1 VRALVAGAAGF
12 LGSHLSDRLHDDGVE
27 VFGFDNFD
35 SGRHQNIA
43 HLDGDPG
50 FRFFEH
56 DITQPIAAAELGPLD
71 VIFNMACPASPFAV
85 RIFNT
90 YGPRMDP
97 EDGRIVSSF
106 IVQAL
111 RGEPI
116 TIFGDGSQTRSLCY
130 VDDLVGGLVRM
141 GASEPAFTGPVN
153 LGSPEELTVLDT
165 ARIIKEMTGSR
176 SPTVFKDLPQ
186 DDPMK
191 RKPDISLAE
200 SKLGRRPKG
209 PFTKGAA
216 PTIDY
221 FRGAIGE
228 TPTGSG
234 PVFPGR

>member
-1 VRALVAGAAGF
+1 MV
-12 LGSHLSDRLHDDGVE
+12 
-27 VFGFDNFD
+27 
-35 SGRHQNIA
+35 
-43 HLDGDPG
+43 
-50 FRFFEH
+50 
-56 DITQPIAAAELGPLD
+56 
-71 VIFNMACPASPFAV
+71 
-85 RIFNT
+85 
-90 YGPRMDP
+90 
-97 EDGRIVSSF
+97 
-106 IVQAL
+106 VQAL

-141 GASEPAFTGPVN
+141 VASEPAFTGPVN

-191 RKPDISLAE
+191 RRPDISLAE
-200 SKLGRRPKG
+200 SKLGWRPKV
-209 PFTKGAA
+209 PFTVGAA
-216 PTIDY
+216 RTIDY